1 MADIFSNA
9 VVVDVPE
16 DEEEKRRRELEG
28 TVGTSLKED
37 APTAPQQ
44 QQAAA
49 PESDPA
55 DPFADAVVV
64 DEPEAAVE
72 KPDDNY
78 EGMSFSEAN
87 AKYESLLKLPDV
99 KRSDRRINPMMD
111 FAIYTN
117 PETEEMTY
125 IRRPFP
131 SSFKGA
137 ANAIGEVLRG
147 NLSGAVDAFN
157 DPPAKVQGTDT
168 MLLGASEFLGNAAET
183 AAAGVDYITGD
194 RFGLTEKVDRL
205 TPEVELRGLGEE
217 LIGEGLPQ
225 LAAALYGGGAV
236 RAGTAGIAKGIEAAP
251 AVLSGAVKALRGFGI
266 VLAGEGAAV
275 AGADKNSG
283 TLLIGEG
290 AMLPIVDGLDLGDS
304 ASEQVLETRL
314 NMLSDALIT
323 GGVIMGVGGS
333 TVALGKGMYDFA
345 LKPLINLTRGT
356 KGMESAAYTDVMTKL
371 TKIDIN
377 TTPDEIEVIKA
388 DLLQAVETNKDVL
401 IRDLSDTDS
410 GDVTYML
417 DTMTAMLEGTTDPRL
432 IANIEGLRNGM
443 LQNAG
448 DNPQTV
454 AAIGQSNSVLDG
466 QLEKQATALGGKTAS
481 DRTAAMGDAAG
492 GLVDSARREVDEIQQ
507 PLRYAENRLAQAE
520 SDILRAYETSPELSA
535 RLTKLQDLT
544 GTEVIQDATGKVDS
558 ITQGLRKGYET
569 MRDAKN
575 ARYAAISGGDV
586 DAQQVI
592 DIFSN
597 LTNEQISA
605 GVLQMGK
612 QAPLA
617 GLVNAVR
624 PFDTVE
630 GKFVELEPDELLA
643 RVSGYL
649 KSNNA
654 DFGFFYNTLRPEF
667 SALANN
673 LYQSGNPGGGSI
685 VRGIVNK
692 IDVDMVDHV
701 ARTDLELAEAATEA
715 TRYFREEFAPMWR
728 GTGKMAEYAEIYD
741 STVARTSRDVAPD
754 QKSLEF
760 DSRGYDERAESFT
773 TEALQGNRMTVRNMR
788 DALDTAGNPN
798 DVADFYVMEAQNTL
812 ARELRSAGDLGSL
825 DIGPFRERI
834 GQYSAQL
841 NEAYPEAA
849 GKLND
854 FLRKVEDAQ
863 GSRAEMNRVL
873 EEITKKSEEAT
884 DRLLSGELSTF
895 FNQVDMPELAVTSN
909 PREAFRQLFESKE
922 AVSSVAR
929 LQDRIDSLPYGEGV
943 IVRKG
948 MQTAYNRFLDSKI
961 FGAKRETGGLQAV
974 NAGRVARSVEET
986 TQEFAVGDV
995 IFRDTPEVMESIR
1008 AMSEL
1013 AQRVTAS
1020 KGSSP
1025 VAAMSATAYNKAAQ
1039 TATNKLIYMVV
1050 GPLSRVGTQI
1060 RTVASRYTASEETA
1074 ENFRMVKDRM
1084 FADPAYFAELARR
1097 YNKQPTDPI
1106 AKDMLTRFMSTSV
1119 IRSTGGDDGA
1129 EGGED
1134 ENSFLNYSAVDD
1146 TARQVLELFG
1156 TGEDRQ

>member
-1 MADIFSNA
+1 MAGMFSGA
-9 VVVDVPE
+9 VVAETPE
-16 DEEEKRRRELEG
+16 DEEEKRRLELEG
-28 TVGTSLKED
+28 TVGTSLQED
-37 APTAPQQ
+37 APTAPPQQ
-44 QQAAA
+44 QEEA
-49 PESDPA
+49 PASR
-55 DPFADAVVV
+55 FANAVVV
-64 DEPEAAVE
+64 EPEAAVA

-87 AKYESLLKLPDV
+87 AKYESLLELPDV
-99 KRSDRRINPMMD
+99 KRSDRLLNPMMD

-137 ANAIGEVLRG
+137 ANAVGEVLRG

-183 AAAGVDYITGD
+183 AAAGVDYITRD

-205 TPEVELRGLGEE
+205 TPEVELRGLGEA

-225 LAAALYGGGAV
+225 LAAAIYGGGAV
-236 RAGTAGIAKGIEAAP
+236 RAGTTGAMKAVESAP
-251 AVLSGAVKALRGFGI
+251 AVLSGTVRALRGFGI
-266 VLAGEGAAV
+266 ILAGETAAV
-275 AGADKNSG
+275 SGADKESG
-283 TLLIGEG
+283 TLLFGEN
-290 AMLPIVDGLDLGDS
+290 AMLPIADGLDLGDS
-304 ASEQVLETRL
+304 ASEQVLEKRL
-314 NMLSDALIT
+314 TLLSDSLIT
-323 GGVIMGVGGS
+323 GGVIMGVGS
-333 TVALGKGMYDFA
+333 TSVALSKSVYNFV
-345 LKPLINLTRGT
+345 LKPIYNMTRGT
-356 KGMESAAYTDVMTKL
+356 KGMESTVYNDVMTKL
-371 TKIDIN
+371 TQIDIN
-377 TTPDEIEVIKA
+377 TTPDEMEAIKA
-388 DLLQAVETNKDVL
+388 DLLRAVEANKDVL
-401 IRDLSDTDS
+401 VRDLSDTD
-410 GDVTYML
+410 GEDVTYML
-417 DTMTAMLEGTTDPRL
+417 DTMTAMLEGTNNPRL
-432 IANIEGLRNGM
+432 IANIEGLRNGV

-466 QLEKQATALGGKTAS
+466 QLEKQATVLGGNTAS

-492 GLVDSARREVDEIQQ
+492 GLVDSASREVDQIKQ

-544 GTEVIQDATGKVDS
+544 GTEVIQDATGKVDN

-575 ARYAAISGGDV
+575 ARYADISGGDV
-586 DAQQVI
+586 DTQQVI
-592 DIFSN
+592 NMFSD
-597 LTNEQISA
+597 LTDDQISA
-605 GVLQMGK
+605 GMSQMRNSSPLRGLMAEVKPKYIMDEATKKPVLE
-612 QAPLA
+612 
-617 GLVNAVR
+617 
-624 PFDTVE
+624 T
-630 GKFVELEPDELLA
+630 PDEVFD
-643 RVSGYL
+643 RVSGFL
-649 KSNNA
+649 EGNGA
-654 DFGFFYNTLRPEF
+654 DFGFFHNTLRPEL

-685 VRGIVNK
+685 IRDIVNK

-701 ARTDLELAEAATEA
+701 ARTDLELAEAAMEA
-715 TRYFREEFAPMWR
+715 TRYFKEEFAPMWR
-728 GTGKMAEYAEIYD
+728 GTGKMAEYADIYE

-873 EEITKKSEEAT
+873 EETTKKSDEAT

-895 FNQVDMPELAVTSN
+895 FNQADMPELAVTSN

-1025 VAAMSATAYNKAAQ
+1025 VAAMSATAYNKSAQ
-1039 TATNKLIYMVV
+1039 TATNRLLYIFL
-1050 GPLSRVGTQI
+1050 GPLNRTATQI
-1060 RTVASRYTASEETA
+1060 RTVASRYTASDETA
-1074 ENFRMVKDRM
+1074 EQFRMVKDRM
-1084 FADPAYFAELARR
+1084 FADPVYFAELARR

-1106 AKDMLTRFMSTSV
+1106 AKDMLTRFMSTSS
-1119 IRSTGGDDGA
+1119 IRSTGGEDGA
-1129 EGGED
+1129 EGDED
-1134 ENSFLNYSAVDD
+1134 ESSWMNYSGADE
-1146 TARQVLELFG
+1146 TARQLREVFG
-1156 TGEDRQ
+1156 SGEYRE